1 MKLPHIPKLL
11 RRNSI
16 TAILLVGYIFMS
28 LLIIEQ
34 GRTIENQKSLIRQ
47 LYGDSLELSASKLRH
62 NLHHR

>member
-16 TAILLVGYIFMS
+16 TAILLVGYIFMC

>member
-16 TAILLVGYIFMS
+16 TAILLVGYIFMC

-62 NLHHR
+62 NLHHK

>member
-62 NLHHR
+62 NLHHK